1 MATQRVYSQ
10 VALQKLACSYYMYIH
25 LLCLRVKQDFRLVI
39 ELEIYL
45 RGNARDAWGSSSFR
59 DDLGLGKRRC
69 GRTKLDSGRIVGYS
83 EANGRLDSP
92 TARLSAQWA
101 NAKLRPLPKM
111 AFVAASLLDFP
122 APPHPFESVSSQQ
135 HLRVQESLTTT
146 RQQTPSS
153 VAASASRWPTVRSSG
168 PWASRV

>member
-1 MATQRVYSQ
+1 MATQKVHLQ

-69 GRTKLDSGRIVGYS
+69 GRTKLDSGRIVGHS
-83 EANGRLDSP
+83 EVIVGADFQSHRGMYIRDLGNCALLP
-92 TARLSAQWA
+92 KIFLAFFLSAGLLVCGA
-101 NAKLRPLPKM
+101 YRLFRYPARIEVHGP
-111 AFVAASLLDFP
+111 AA
-122 APPHPFESVSSQQ
+122 
-135 HLRVQESLTTT
+135 
-146 RQQTPSS
+146 
-153 VAASASRWPTVRSSG
+153 VRSPS
-168 PWASRV
+168 

>member
-1 MATQRVYSQ
+1 MATQKVHLQ

-69 GRTKLDSGRIVGYS
+69 GRTKLDSGRIVGNS
-83 EANGRLDSP
+83 E
-92 TARLSAQWA
+92 SAGINRHVVGDERALQER
-101 NAKLRPLPKM
+101 KQRI
-111 AFVAASLLDFP
+111 
-122 APPHPFESVSSQQ
+122 HPGLESC
-135 HLRVQESLTTT
+135 R
-146 RQQTPSS
+146 
-153 VAASASRWPTVRSSG
+153 
-168 PWASRV
+168 